1 ALCRKY
7 ELQPMIWS
15 DMYFRLANPQQEY
28 YDLESS
34 IPDDVRDAIPKNVQ
48 LVYWDYYHKDQE
60 FYSAMLRRHRELGFE
75 PVMASG
81 IWTWPTFWYDHPR
94 TAATAAPC
102 IEACRKEKVRE
113 LIFTMWGDDGAF
125 CNIDSALAGVFY
137 TADLAYGENAGS
149 NTAKRFDVL
158 CAPTSYSSHLAA
170 AEINFEQMRKD
181 GSAMP
186 VFSSYLVW
194 DDPLMGIA
202 LDGYLRNDPEF
213 DLKFLDSLEEIQC
226 RILPFIECDG
236 AGDLEYVSNLI
247 SLLTKKIEMR
257 GALTAAY
264 EQGDRMALRE
274 IAVNVIPAVI
284 AAVEEFDVSFRRQW
298 MSYAKPFGIERIQ
311 SRNAALIARLQET
324 SLRIREFLSN
334 EVERIEELEC
344 RLPRSVSANEHYGRY
359 ALVSSGSCI
368 I

>member
-1 ALCRKY
+1 
-7 ELQPMIWS
+7 
-15 DMYFRLANPQQEY
+15 
-28 YDLESS
+28 
-34 IPDDVRDAIPKNVQ
+34 
-48 LVYWDYYHKDQE
+48 
-60 FYSAMLRRHRELGFE
+60 
-75 PVMASG
+75 
-81 IWTWPTFWYDHPR
+81 
-94 TAATAAPC
+94 
-102 IEACRKEKVRE
+102 
-113 LIFTMWGDDGAF
+113 
-125 CNIDSALAGVFY
+125 
-137 TADLAYGENAGS
+137 
-149 NTAKRFDVL
+149 
-158 CAPTSYSSHLAA
+158 
-170 AEINFEQMRKD
+170 
-181 GSAMP
+181 MP
-186 VFSSYLVW
+186 VFSSYLIW

-226 RILPFIECDG
+226 RILPFIECNG

-247 SLLTKKIEMR
+247 SLLIKKIEMR

-344 RLPRSVSANEHYGRY
+344 RLPRSTASNEHYGRY
-359 ALVSSGSCI
+359 ALVSSGSSI